1 MLVIP
6 SRGDDEVPH
15 SRSLKPANEPACSIS
30 QREILRLERRLGSS
44 IISAETRASSNRI
57 FVRHVMGHMFAAA
70 NKPVAR
76 VRSAAFV
83 DSLILLF
90 RRLDLALTV
99 IVASLRVVLGVSDLD

>member
-1 MLVIP
+1 M
-6 SRGDDEVPH
+6 
-15 SRSLKPANEPACSIS
+15 
-30 QREILRLERRLGSS
+30 
-44 IISAETRASSNRI
+44 
-57 FVRHVMGHMFAAA
+57 FVRHLMGHMFAAAA

>member
-1 MLVIP
+1 
-6 SRGDDEVPH
+6 
-15 SRSLKPANEPACSIS
+15 
-30 QREILRLERRLGSS
+30 
-44 IISAETRASSNRI
+44 
-57 FVRHVMGHMFAAA
+57 MGHMFAAA